1 MRKFGVIFA
10 FLFFALPAG
19 AKTFYLAANQVGTGS
34 GTGCSTAKALSWF
47 NNSASWGTGAS
58 QIGPGT
64 TVHLCGTFTAAP
76 GSNLL
81 TFHHS
86 GAAGAP
92 ITLVF
97 EPGAVLQA
105 PYFGI
110 LNHAAINT
118 NGNSWIIIDGGA
130 GHGTIRA
137 TANGSSLSYHQ
148 NSLAIFASSCSN
160 CEFRNLTIANM
171 YVHSSPTDTMPMGQ
185 DGCILFTGN
194 QSNVSIHGNIM
205 HDAHWCLPYTFGVGD
220 SNLKIYDN
228 TIYNTD
234 HAIAL
239 GGTHSNSL
247 SNVSIYNNHIYS
259 YANWDTGAANTYHH
273 DGIHAYGSG
282 SSRINSLAIYNNQF
296 NGPTGRNITGHI
308 FIQSSA
314 GASGVVI
321 YNNVFTVD
329 SEVDGMV
336 RVQSGSNDR
345 IVNNTFISSYPKA
358 GNCFLSNGGL
368 IGELFENNVMS
379 GCFQL
384 ISIKNIY
391 FVNGSP
397 NHNVY
402 AQGSSFNCGTSYFNF
417 GNFASWQACIRGDV
431 NSSSTGSAGLSS
443 LGVPLAGS
451 IAIGKGVNLSG
462 SCSGELSALC
472 KDKNGYPRPA
482 SGSWDAGAYQH
493 GTIVQ
498 PAAPTGLTATLK

>member
-1 MRKFGVIFA
+1 MRKFSLIFA
-10 FLFFALPAG
+10 LLVVALPAG
-19 AKTFYLAANQVGTGS
+19 AKDFYIAANQASTGS
-34 GTGCSTAKALSWF
+34 GTGCSTAKPVSWF
-47 NNSASWGTGAS
+47 NNTANWGSGTA
-58 QIGPGT
+58 QIGPAT
-64 TVHLCGTFTAAP
+64 TVHLCGTFTASP
-76 GSNLL
+76 GANLL

-86 GAAGAP
+86 GTAGTP
-92 ITLVF
+92 ITLLF
-97 EPGAVLQA
+97 EPGSVLQA

-110 LNHAAINT
+110 LIHAAINT
-118 NGNSWIIIDGGA
+118 NGNSWLIIDGGP

-137 TANGSSLSYHQ
+137 TANGSSLAYHQ
-148 NSLAIFASSCSN
+148 NSLAIYASNCSN

-171 YVHSSPTDTMPMGQ
+171 YVHSSPADTMMMGQ

-194 QSNVSIHGNIM
+194 QSNVSIHSNIM
-205 HDAHWCLPYTFGVGD
+205 HDVHWCLAYSFGSAD
-220 SNLKIYDN
+220 SNLKIYGN

-239 GGTHSNSL
+239 AGINSNTL

-282 SSRINSLAIYNNQF
+282 SSRINNLTIYNNQF
-296 NGPTGRNITGHI
+296 DGPTGRNITGHI

-321 YNNVFTVD
+321 YNNLFRVD
-329 SEVDGMV
+329 SAVAGIV

-345 IVNNTFISSYPKA
+345 IWNNTFISTFPTA
-358 GNCFLSNGGL
+358 GGCFLSNGGL
-368 IGELFENNVMS
+368 IGESFENNVMS
-379 GCFQL
+379 GCFQF

-402 AQGSSFNCGTSYFNF
+402 AQGASFNCGTSYFSFSNF
-417 GNFASWQACIRGDV
+417 PSWQSCIRGDV
-431 NSSSTGSAGLSS
+431 NSSSAASAGLSTT
-443 LGVPLAGS
+443 GVPLSGS
-451 IAIGKGVNLSG
+451 ITIGKAVNLSG
-462 SCSGELSALC
+462 SCRGELSALC

-482 SGSWDAGAYQH
+482 SGTWDAGAYQH

-498 PAAPTGLTATLK
+498 PAAPTGLTATVK